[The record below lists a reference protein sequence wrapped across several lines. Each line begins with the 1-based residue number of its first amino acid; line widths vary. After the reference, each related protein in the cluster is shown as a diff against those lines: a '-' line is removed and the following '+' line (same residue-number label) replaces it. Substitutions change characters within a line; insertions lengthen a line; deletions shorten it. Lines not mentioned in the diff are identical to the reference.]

1 MEQYLQRAIQVC
13 GPSAKP
19 ERIDQMVRSLAKM
32 RNKYKE
38 CKDHKNGKRIM
49 VLTEVPKHEV
59 PKQNAS
65 NFKVCQAT
73 TMKGEKCKFK
83 AVCNGFC
90 KKHSLGKNKQVFVLG
105 EKPKINIEEL

>member
-1 MEQYLQRAIQVC
+1 MEQYIQRATQIC
-13 GPSAKP
+13 GPFAKP
-19 ERIDQMVRSLAKM
+19 ERIDQMTRSLAKM
-32 RNKYKE
+32 KNKYNE
-38 CKDHKNGKRIM
+38 CKEIRNNKIII
-49 VLTEVPKHEV
+49 VLSDVPKHEV
-59 PKQNAS
+59 PKHSAS

-90 KKHSLGKNKQVFVLG
+90 KKHSLGKNKQVIVLG